1 MDRFATEE
9 LCQRMRQFRLETQHS
24 IYLLVDSSAHEQ
36 LPRALFER
44 AQDLAYQVLPAEWDV
59 SALPELPFLVAL
71 DGDSPQSDVLFD
83 WFLDQGVRA
92 NAFMVMASPFDL
104 LTVTDHWRHLLH
116 AQLPDGEILHFRLFD
131 VRIAR
136 RFLEASSTRDQEKL
150 LGPVSRLW
158 LPCADLDCLEISNP
172 QPQAIEWR
180 TVEYPWLRPS
190 PEQMDALNGNVLT
203 SLFGSLRRF
212 LWQQHPDKL
221 GQYPVGW
228 TDQMLAL
235 GIHRAQEYGF
245 TSEYAAGNFILLCLQ
260 FGFSWLDASPVKA
273 LLTRG
278 GDRDQCMTDLLDNL
292 PEQVWRTIEAKSQPQ
307 QDWLL
312 ALQQTSSIESLA

>member
-44 AQDLAYQVLPAEWDV
+44 AQDLAYQVLPAEWDA

-83 WFLDQGVRA
+83 WLLDQGVRA

-104 LTVTDHWRHLLH
+104 LTVTNHWRHLLH

-136 RFLEASSTRDQEKL
+136 RFFEASSTREQETL
-150 LGPVSRLW
+150 LGPLSRLW
-158 LPCADLDCLEISNP
+158 LPEANQECLEITNP
-172 QPQAIEWR
+172 QPHTIEWSGAQ
-180 TVEYPWLRPS
+180 YPWIRPS
-190 PEQMDALNGNVLT
+190 AEQLDALNGNILT

-212 LWQQHPDKL
+212 LWQQHPDSL

-228 TDQMLAL
+228 TDRILAL
-235 GIHRAQEYGF
+235 GIHRAQEHGF
-245 TSEYAAGNFILLCLQ
+245 TSEYAAGHFVLLCLR
-260 FGFSWLDASPVKA
+260 FGFSWLDADPFKTRLA
-273 LLTRG
+273 RG
-278 GDRDQCMTDLLDNL
+278 GDRDQCVADLLDNL
-292 PEQVWRTIEAKSQPQ
+292 SDQVWRDIEAKAQPQ

-312 ALQQTSSIESLA
+312 ALQQSSSIESLA